1 MRIDSSPQGATTDH
15 IVATYFYLRVGMAVL
30 ALVFPLLLWLYGD
43 FFLSIPIQG
52 SMSAYYHTEM
62 RDAFVGIL
70 CAIGAFL
77 FLYKGFT
84 KLEDWLLNAAGL
96 FAVLVAFFPM
106 NPDPN
111 PPKPGEALA
120 AAVASQRLFAC
131 PPFSSIGTP
140 ELLRNYSDKLDRTAQ
155 SNLEAKV
162 LGASVHGA
170 AAALFF
176 VCIWIVC
183 VWCSRE
189 TVGTIPDPSR
199 RKLFYTA
206 YYVIG
211 AAMVLAPLYVYY
223 ATRVSPRGADFCSDI
238 SVYRAEFAG
247 VWAFAL
253 FWIVKSMELF
263 LNKADRLYPK
273 RRAPKEVAT

>member
-1 MRIDSSPQGATTDH
+1 MRIDSNPQGATTDH
-15 IVATYFYLRVGMAVL
+15 IVATYFYLRIGMATL
-30 ALVFPLLLWLYGD
+30 ALVFPLLLWLYGAVV
-43 FFLSIPIQG
+43 LSIPIQG

-96 FAVLVAFFPM
+96 LAVLVAFFPM

-111 PPKPGEALA
+111 PPKPGETLA
-120 AAVASQRLFAC
+120 ATAESQRLFAC
-131 PPFSSIGTP
+131 PPFSTIGAP

-155 SNLEAKV
+155 SNIEANV
-162 LGASVHGA
+162 LGNSVHGTS
-170 AAALFF
+170 AALFF
-176 VCIWIVC
+176 LCIWIVC

-189 TVGTIPDPSR
+189 TVSTIPDPNR
-199 RKLFYTA
+199 RKLFYAA
-206 YYVIG
+206 YIAIG
-211 AAMVLAPLYVYY
+211 ATMVIAPAYVYY
-223 ATRVSPRGADFCSDI
+223 ATQLSPRGAAFCSDI

-247 VWAFAL
+247 VWAFAV
-253 FWIVKSMELF
+253 FWIVKSLELF
-263 LNKADRLYPK
+263 LSQADRLYPK
-273 RRAPKEVAT
+273 RRAPKAKAA